1 MSDEIAVFKN
11 ESATSLIHV
20 SCESDVECHYAA
32 KLVELQ
38 NQIAQLNGLVRTDAL
53 TQLFNF
59 RFFSEALPLEMERTR
74 RTLLPLS
81 LILVDIDHFKQ
92 INDVWGHEIGN
103 KALIHVAMVIRDV
116 LRRLDFPCRYGG
128 EEFAL
133 ILPSTALNRAVSVA
147 ERLREKLENTPFV
160 VGNEAIT
167 VTASLGV
174 VEFDRLSGESAE
186 NLLSRVDER
195 LYWAKMH
202 GRNCVAHSPY
212 LSIPTS
218 VTQVSAE
225 EKQILFGS
233 SGT

>member
-1 MSDEIAVFKN
+1 MSDEIAVLKN

-20 SCESDVECHYAA
+20 SCESDVECRYAA

-218 VTQVSAE
+218 DTQVSAE

>member
-1 MSDEIAVFKN
+1 MSDEIAVLKN

-20 SCESDVECHYAA
+20 SCESDVECRYAA

-103 KALIHVAMVIRDV
+103 KALIHVGMVIRDV

-218 VTQVSAE
+218 DTQVSAE

>member
-1 MSDEIAVFKN
+1 VSDEIAVLKN

-20 SCESDVECHYAA
+20 SCESDVECRYAA

-218 VTQVSAE
+218 DTQVSAE

>member
-1 MSDEIAVFKN
+1 MSDEIAVLKN

-20 SCESDVECHYAA
+20 SCESDVECRYAA

-174 VEFDRLSGESAE
+174 VEFDRLSGESDE

-212 LSIPTS
+212 LSIPAS
-218 VTQVSAE
+218 DTQVSAE